1 MILDCSCFLWFD
13 QGVCNKLHV
22 SKQEILE
29 SGNIVWDY
37 TVPIPKFETLDI
49 KKNIPLMYVW
59 YRFQP

>member
-13 QGVCNKLHV
+13 QGVCNKLDV

-29 SGNIVWDY
+29 SGNIMCDY
-37 TVPIPKFETLDI
+37 TVPIPKLETL
-49 KKNIPLMYVW
+49 NIRQNLPLMHVW

>member
-13 QGVCNKLHV
+13 QGVCNKLDV

-29 SGNIVWDY
+29 SGNIMRDY
-37 TVPIPKFETLDI
+37 TVPIPKLETL
-49 KKNIPLMYVW
+49 NIRQNLPLMHVW